1 MATRRLQAAPITP
14 KAPCLVEVDRYKQLM
29 IKQRDIMMALTHRLN
44 ERDETILALQAEVSS
59 SGTPPSARE
68 CPPPP
73 RLHRSEHHFF
83 GVAKPSPLGFRLEHP
98 MFFRWRRSHAQK
110 SARRWTRAV
119 TSALEVRDSATSG
132 ATILI
137 CLILPVTIVVLGCS
151 FN

>member
-83 GVAKPSPLGFRLEHP
+83 GVAKPSFRGLRPPIFTSDGPRQIRHFRFLDSSVAASPSNHP
-98 MFFRWRRSHAQK
+98 H
-110 SARRWTRAV
+110 
-119 TSALEVRDSATSG
+119 
-132 ATILI
+132 
-137 CLILPVTIVVLGCS
+137 
-151 FN
+151 